1 MHQYIFLYERLLI
14 GLAQM
19 GYLNTPIPLGYLA
32 VDGTQINEPMLRFHL
47 VHYTQS
53 YEISFGTVN

>member
-1 MHQYIFLYERLLI
+1 
-14 GLAQM
+14 M